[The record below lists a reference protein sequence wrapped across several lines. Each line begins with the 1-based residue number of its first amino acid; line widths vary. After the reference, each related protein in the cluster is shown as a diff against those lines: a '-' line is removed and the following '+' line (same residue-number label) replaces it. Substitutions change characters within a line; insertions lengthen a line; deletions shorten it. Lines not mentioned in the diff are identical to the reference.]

1 MAFHPVES
9 AGRLFAAADM
19 LLNKAAA
26 RRAGAPFDFRAAPH
40 GDATNFTA
48 AECIAARR
56 MLERLGFAPELEDQ
70 PRDQGASR

>member
-26 RRAGAPFDFRAAPH
+26 RRAGQPFDFRTASN
-40 GDATNFTA
+40 GEATSFTA

-56 MLERLGFAPELEDQ
+56 MLERLGFGPELEDD
-70 PRDQGASR
+70 PRHQGGSR